1 MNHID
6 NEEKSRLPGWICVE
20 DAKKRNAQNEA
31 LYSETEKQLA
41 DMFAQQTR
49 DAYIRSRVYLNYREK
64 FIAVKIDKPSVSD
77 KISVVVDALHKDA
90 EALGYTI
97 VKTKSNI
104 VFRLFPRKS

>member
-20 DAKKRNAQNEA
+20 DAKKRNAENEA
-31 LYSETEKQLA
+31 LYSEDEKQLA

-49 DAYIRSRVYLNYREK
+49 NAYIRSRVYLNYREK

-104 VFRLFPRKS
+104 VFRLFPRK